1 MAKNY
6 FKKYTKINYKKISFS
21 RHECLNVMKKKTL
34 MRQESLKADMLV
46 YNPSGF
52 TEIRETRKKKSAA

>member
-1 MAKNY
+1 
-6 FKKYTKINYKKISFS
+6 
-21 RHECLNVMKKKTL
+21 

-52 TEIRETRKKKSAA
+52 TEIRETQKKKSAA

>member
-1 MAKNY
+1 
-6 FKKYTKINYKKISFS
+6 
-21 RHECLNVMKKKTL
+21 

-52 TEIRETRKKKSAA
+52 TEIRETRKKKVSCIIQSEVISEEGSLNIYAYFITFPTTHAFITDK